1 MVNMM
6 KVFQLDQHVDNK
18 HNKGIAN
25 KPYTLDPLYHGI
37 AWYYIKESFI

>member
-1 MVNMM
+1 M

-18 HNKGIAN
+18 HNEGIVN

-37 AWYYIKESFI
+37 AWYYAKESFI